1 MLELDEDIALK
12 SSIDETLHD
21 GTSFFFILKSYSV
34 TRDDDDEN
42 CIFNTK
48 HQDQDVI
55 NQSST
60 TTICSPLVTKQSSNT
75 LCINKES
82 VYTQYKSTQQLNH
95 LPCLETY
102 M

>member
-48 HQDQDVI
+48 YQDQDVI
-55 NQSST
+55 KQSST
-60 TTICSPLVTKQSSNT
+60 TTTFTTSYQAIIKYIVHQQG
-75 LCINKES
+75 IS
-82 VYTQYKSTQQLNH
+82 VYSI
-95 LPCLETY
+95 
-102 M
+102 